1 MARNRVPH
9 KQDAEPRI
17 GAFGIGLAAYGPRFP
32 GQRARLESWQPVVV
46 KAARD
51 RAARSGLEG
60 EA

>member
-1 MARNRVPH
+1 MPH

-32 GQRARLESWQPVVV
+32 GERARLESWQPVVV

-51 RAARSGLEG
+51 RAARSGHEG
-60 EA
+60 GA